1 MKRFLD
7 IIKALIIS
15 PEMGFVIL
23 FFSLAYLKPDVLLNL
38 SSKVNTNDETIKF
51 WALVPV
57 SITIYFVTQ
66 RDDLLFPKEERL
78 QEILN
83 EWDGYHLLL
92 DRYWI
97 CIFWGGLG
105 SLLTLAIWLFKGDL
119 STSIIFSMFFGGI
132 ITPTITFLTFFSAT
146 ITLKRLLSTSSKKTK
161 EN

>member
-1 MKRFLD
+1 MKRVLD
-7 IIKALIIS
+7 ILKAVIIS
-15 PEMGFVIL
+15 PEVGFIIFLFLLVYLRPDIL
-23 FFSLAYLKPDVLLNL
+23 RNLA
-38 SSKVNTNDETIKF
+38 SQVNTNDETIKF

-57 SITIYFVTQ
+57 SVTIYFFTH

-83 EWDGYHLLL
+83 DWREYHLLL

-119 STSIIFSMFFGGI
+119 SIPSIFSIFFGGI
-132 ITPTITFLTFFSAT
+132 ITPTITFLTFVSAT
-146 ITLKRLLSTSSKKTK
+146 ITLKRLLSTYSKKTAK
-161 EN
+161 K